1 MTKYLPAESLICS
14 MSRNLTYGKDYAIG
28 DYVTLRNTDIGVISN
43 MEIVSVDIV
52 VDSETTNYIAEFGE
66 PQLNRFEKIERGN

>member
-1 MTKYLPAESLICS
+1 MTKYLSAESLTCS
-14 MSRNLTYGKDYAIG
+14 MSRKLIYGMDYAIG
-28 DYVTLRNTDIGVISN
+28 DYVTLRYTDIGVVSN
-43 MEIVSVDIV
+43 MEIVSVDVV